1 MQDFTISSV
10 LLFTDKGMLCNKVT
24 QNSLDQT
31 VATGSE
37 VTLLC
42 TYDTQYLNPDLYW
55 YRKRPDHS
63 FQFILYR
70 DNNLAHDADFTQDRF
85 SVQHSHT
92 QGTFHLVISSVRTE
106 DRATYYCAMSSP
118 R

>member
-1 MQDFTISSV
+1 MGVQDFTISSV

-63 FQFILYR
+63 FQFILHR
-70 DNNLAHDADFTQDRF
+70 DNTLAHDADFTQGRF

-92 QGTFHLVISSVRTE
+92 HRTFHLMISSVRTE
-106 DRATYYCAMSSP
+106 DRATYYCAMS
-118 R
+118 